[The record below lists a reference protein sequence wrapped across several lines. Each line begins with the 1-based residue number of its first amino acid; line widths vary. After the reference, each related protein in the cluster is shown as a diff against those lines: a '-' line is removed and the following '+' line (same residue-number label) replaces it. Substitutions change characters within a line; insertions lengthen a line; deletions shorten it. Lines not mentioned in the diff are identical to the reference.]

1 MRILILLALISTL
14 LVKQRHM
21 PFILIKLVASVT
33 LLELIAKIHL
43 KERTLQHTQTEE
55 FTDTQQD
62 NTLICRRMVGMKV
75 KSTTMI
81 SKLAAPLVLQD
92 TLLKWFGKELLNLDV
107 DSQTWTNLNMLFVDT
122 MDLEIGSVDTLKM
135 SGA

>member
-1 MRILILLALISTL
+1 
-14 LVKQRHM
+14 M

-55 FTDTQQD
+55 FTDIQQD

-75 KSTTMI
+75 KLTTMI

-122 MDLEIGSVDTLKM
+122 MDLEIGSVNTLIM